1 MPTQTVS
8 TTSFV
13 DVTNFVPS
21 IGLLLTVSGADITLR
36 VNGTEEVIIP
46 DSTADLQFIRG
57 HRADPIKTLEVKL
70 NAASPNSSFTWLP
83 NIR

>member
-21 IGLLLTVSGADITLR
+21 VGLLLTVSGADITLR

-46 DSTADLQFIRG
+46 DSTTNLQFIRG
-57 HRADPIKTLEVKL
+57 HRADPINTLEVKL
-70 NAASPNSSFTWLP
+70 NAASPTSSFTWLP